1 MTAHG
6 DTVPEPAHPCPHL
19 LAICKRTLGTL
30 RARIDRGT
38 PTLVKPLGQ
47 KALQQPRIDDKL
59 LAGEYRL
66 RLRGSISVD
75 YLGRTTA
82 QEMAIPGGGR
92 RLVFWAP
99 ETLVK
104 LAIPKGVALG
114 VGMARSL
121 DQMTDAET
129 GWVSDI
135 GIAVVMWREDL
146 HQGVYVRL
154 LAGTLTVDSR
164 TLLTGWLRW
173 LRLRPE
179 RMSKWI
185 CAFAR

>member
-1 MTAHG
+1 M
-6 DTVPEPAHPCPHL
+6 
-19 LAICKRTLGTL
+19 
-30 RARIDRGT
+30 
-38 PTLVKPLGQ
+38 GQ
-47 KALQQPRIDDKL
+47 KALQQPRIDDTL

-66 RLRGSISVD
+66 RLRGPISVD

-121 DQMTDAET
+121 DQVTDVET
-129 GWVSDI
+129 GRVSGI
-135 GIAVVMWREDL
+135 GIAVVMRREGLD
-146 HQGVYVRL
+146 QEVYVRL
-154 LAGTLTVDSR
+154 LSGTLTLDSR
-164 TLLTGWLRW
+164 TPLTG
-173 LRLRPE
+173 RLRCE
-179 RMSKWI
+179 VTNATGENLEVDLCFREI
-185 CAFAR
+185 GHAC